1 MSVCAAGREEGGV
14 HLNVDIVAR
23 DDLLAANGHD
33 LDLDVD
39 DADILS
45 AGVDLHQTGVDR
57 LVELAKPRDKA
68 DGTFNKAV

>member
-1 MSVCAAGREEGGV
+1 MSVCAAMRKNGGV
-14 HLNVDIVAR
+14 HLDVDIVSR

-39 DADILS
+39 DADVLR
-45 AGVDLHQTGVDR
+45 AGVDLHQTGVHR
-57 LVELAKPRDKA
+57 LVELAEPRDKA